1 MGSPIFYL
9 MPNGGNGYS
18 PDGTLPPGAVIC
30 TQEQYATAQSW
41 DISSGKP
48 VAIPPPT
55 PSISQQAQAALSA
68 GLTITSTS
76 TPSLNGLY
84 AVDSTAQAR
93 ITSVQ
98 TYIQANGKFPGSNTT
113 MAWVQMNGTPVVF
126 PSTEEFQAFGTAVA
140 NYVWD
145 LDEIILTNSGSLPPA
160 SVTIS

>member
-1 MGSPIFYL
+1 MKYYFELDANDNLATHVSY
-9 MPNGGNGYS
+9 NGTV
-18 PDGTLPPGAVIC
+18 PAGAIEC
-30 TQEQYATAQSW
+30 TQAQYQNPSAWA
-41 DISSGKP
+41 ISNGSI
-48 VAIPPPT
+48 VAAAPP
-55 PSISQQAQAALSA
+55 SLSQQAQAALSA

-76 TPSLNGLY
+76 TPSLNGTY